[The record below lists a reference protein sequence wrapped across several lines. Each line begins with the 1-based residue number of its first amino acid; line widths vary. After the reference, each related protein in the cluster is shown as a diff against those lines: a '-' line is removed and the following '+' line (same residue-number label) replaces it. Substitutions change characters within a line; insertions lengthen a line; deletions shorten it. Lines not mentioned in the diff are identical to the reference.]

1 MSPSR
6 RFLLAYLL
14 WVGGLFLLLYLDTNP
29 ISRWVNEVQRTLL
42 LDQLR
47 FFLGA
52 ERIEGIDILAHP
64 QFRIFITQACNGLI
78 PFYLYLAAILAFP
91 ASWKRRVLWGILG
104 YLVISAV
111 NLLRLLFVTAMVAR
125 SPDNFPWAH
134 DLLGNLML
142 MAVGLGLF
150 LGFIRQGNSRKK
162 R

>member
-6 RFLLAYLL
+6 RFLLTYLL

-29 ISRWVNEVQRTLL
+29 LSHWLNETQRTLL
-42 LDQLR
+42 LEQLR
-47 FFLGA
+47 LFLGP
-52 ERIEGIDILAHP
+52 ERIDGIDILAHP
-64 QFRIFITQACNGLI
+64 RFRIYITQACNGLI

-91 ASWKRRVLWGILG
+91 ASWKRRVLWGVLG

-111 NLLRLLFVTAMVAR
+111 NLLRLLFVTAMVER

-150 LGFIRQGNSRKK
+150 LLFIRRRNLSVL
-162 R
+162 